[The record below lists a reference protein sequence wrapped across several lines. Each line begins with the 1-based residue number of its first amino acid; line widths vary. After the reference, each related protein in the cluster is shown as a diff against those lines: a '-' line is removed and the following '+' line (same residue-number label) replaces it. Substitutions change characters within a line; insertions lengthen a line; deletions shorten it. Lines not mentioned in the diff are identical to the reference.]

1 MFGPIGGRTFGHA
14 LRTSCLRVLRY
25 GGCRRCRFLAVPS
38 QPSGCIPQPLPQLA
52 GTNGGRGHRRRAEGK
67 PHARG
72 PRVREPHIVFL
83 VPHSPLT
90 PDCLRR
96 SLGRTLLEAPAGQ
109 AMGQALG
116 INKSLKSL
124 NLSINEIGEK
134 GGVAIANSL
143 LSNDTLVHLK
153 YEQCAYGPI
162 SQRLLIIQ
170 SSRTL

>member
-1 MFGPIGGRTFGHA
+1 
-14 LRTSCLRVLRY
+14 
-25 GGCRRCRFLAVPS
+25 
-38 QPSGCIPQPLPQLA
+38 
-52 GTNGGRGHRRRAEGK
+52 
-67 PHARG
+67 
-72 PRVREPHIVFL
+72 
-83 VPHSPLT
+83 
-90 PDCLRR
+90 
-96 SLGRTLLEAPAGQ
+96 
-109 AMGQALG
+109 MGQALG

-124 NLSINEIGEK
+124 NLSINEIGEE